1 MMNLRNEDVTVA
13 TAGYAP
19 NVAGPAVSWGAVL
32 AGASGAAALSLIL
45 LILGTGLG
53 LSSISPWAQS
63 GISSA
68 ALGVSSIAWITFTQI
83 AASGLGGYLAG
94 RLRTQWIGTDVDEV
108 YFRDTAHGFLT
119 WAVASLVTAALLT
132 STVGAIIGAGVKAGA
147 AVAGSAATVA
157 ASGAISATGGDAMSA
172 ELPARNS
179 VTAYFVDGLFRK
191 DFAGASAT
199 AATAP
204 VAPPRAEVARIMLN
218 GASGEPLP
226 AADSKYLAQLVAQH
240 TGLAQADAEKRVND
254 TYVALQTKLRDAETA
269 AKDVADKA
277 RKATAYTALWLFIS
291 LLIGAFMASLA
302 GTFGGRQR
310 DQ

>member
-1 MMNLRNEDVTVA
+1 MNLRSEDVTVA
-13 TAGYAP
+13 TTGYAP
-19 NVAGPAVSWGAVL
+19 SLAGPAVSWGAVL

-45 LILGTGLG
+45 LILGVGLG

-63 GISSA
+63 GISGT

-132 STVGAIIGAGVKAGA
+132 STVGAIVGAGVKAGA

-157 ASGAISATGGDAMSA
+157 ASGAIAATSGDAMSA
-172 ELPARNS
+172 QLPSRNS
-179 VTAYFVDGLFRK
+179 ATAYFVDGLFRK
-191 DFAGASAT
+191 DLTNANAT
-199 AATAP
+199 ASSAP
-204 VAPPRAEVARIMLN
+204 VAPPLAEVGRIMLN

-254 TYVALQTKLRDAETA
+254 TYTALQSKLRDAETA
-269 AKDVADKA
+269 AKEAADKA

-291 LLIGAFMASLA
+291 LLIGAFVASVA